1 MSPSSPRLLPPMPLL
16 MLYLAGIAL
25 GIAGVV
31 FMVEGTSSSR
41 SLELAQRTTTNG
53 YVCLSI
59 GSVFFL
65 VATLLA
71 FLSQRSRP
79 TDS

>member
-1 MSPSSPRLLPPMPLL
+1 MSASSPRLLRLMPLL
-16 MLYLAGIAL
+16 LLYLAGIAL

-31 FMVEGTSSSR
+31 FMVEGASSYLS
-41 SLELAQRTTTNG
+41 SEIAQRTTTNG

-65 VATLLA
+65 VATWLA
-71 FLSQRSRP
+71 FLSQRSCP
-79 TDS
+79 ADS